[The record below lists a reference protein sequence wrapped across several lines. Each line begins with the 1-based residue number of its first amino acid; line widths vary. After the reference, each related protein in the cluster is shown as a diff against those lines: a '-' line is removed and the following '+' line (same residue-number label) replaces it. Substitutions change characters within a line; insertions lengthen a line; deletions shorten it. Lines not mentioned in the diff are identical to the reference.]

1 MGRIWDSAFRP
12 GVATPAPTHIVRKEI
27 VVDATEE
34 LLHDEY
40 PAFSR
45 HEADKCLND
54 LCELYA
60 RKGYSVLHTTND
72 VAVGFAPGV
81 NVILSIKAVG

>member
-1 MGRIWDSAFRP
+1 MGHTSFLL
-12 GVATPAPTHIVRKEI
+12 TPPTHIVRREI
-27 VVDATEE
+27 VVDAVQE

-45 HEADKCLND
+45 QQADECLND
-54 LCELYA
+54 LSDQYA
-60 RKGYSVLHTTND
+60 RKGYSMLRTTND

-81 NVILSIKAVG
+81 NVIISIKAVG